1 MTTYYL
7 PLINQQLEEQGKPGV
22 VGLLE
27 VLDWAL
33 VDGTLMAIEHSVSPS
48 SSAATVYTLLL
59 HFPAFNSTLEYDPSL
74 NLGLLVGQQSNSGS
88 PDIGLIVGATV
99 GISVAVAILGLVIT
113 TGTVMGIIRVK
124 RRHRK
129 LTSLA
134 QSVKE

>member
-1 MTTYYL
+1 M
-7 PLINQQLEEQGKPGV
+7 
-22 VGLLE
+22 LE

-33 VDGTLMAIEHSVSPS
+33 VDGRLMAIDHSVSPS
-48 SSAATVYTLLL
+48 SSSSSPTTAVYTLLL

-74 NLGLLVGQQSNSGS
+74 NLGLLVGPQSNSDS
-88 PDIGLIVGATV
+88 PNIGLIVGATV
-99 GISVAVAILGLVIT
+99 GISVAVAVLGLAII

-124 RRHRK
+124 RRHNK